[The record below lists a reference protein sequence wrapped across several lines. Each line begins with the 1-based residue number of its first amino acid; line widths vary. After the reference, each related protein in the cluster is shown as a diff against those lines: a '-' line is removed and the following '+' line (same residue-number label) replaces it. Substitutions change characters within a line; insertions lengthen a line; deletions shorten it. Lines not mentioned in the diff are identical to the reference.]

1 MPLLTAADLQKL
13 CHDAFRQ
20 HPHSCSHAV
29 WHVMNGAL
37 RPPLAPYHFRQAN
50 QLIDFLNNAPFWTAV
65 TLQKAGVYA
74 NAGAVVIGGTKDDP
88 NGHVIIVYPGPPKPA
103 GGYHF
108 TNRQGSLTFLPP
120 RGLYPL
126 AMSTSIGRAQKATG
140 TRRSG
145 IPGAPTMRSQMLRF
159 GPNQLTQ
166 AASQRANHRPTGCS
180 SATIREGQFA
190 VFWRTALASD

>member
-126 AMSTSIGRAQKATG
+126 AMSTSIGNW
-140 TRRSG
+140 
-145 IPGAPTMRSQMLRF
+145 PGAKSDGDKTVWDPWGTDDAFADVAFWAQPADTGSI
-159 GPNQLTQ
+159 
-166 AASQRANHRPTGCS
+166 PTG
-180 SATIREGQFA
+180 
-190 VFWRTALASD
+190 